1 MFAENLVDVAEIIQS
16 AKPISITSHWW
27 KAALNIVIV
36 IVFAQSS
43 WCFDFKYDWISCVGS
58 Q

>member
-1 MFAENLVDVAEIIQS
+1 MFAENFVDVAETIQS

-36 IVFAQSS
+36 IVFAQSLILNTTE
-43 WCFDFKYDWISCVGS
+43 YLA
-58 Q
+58 